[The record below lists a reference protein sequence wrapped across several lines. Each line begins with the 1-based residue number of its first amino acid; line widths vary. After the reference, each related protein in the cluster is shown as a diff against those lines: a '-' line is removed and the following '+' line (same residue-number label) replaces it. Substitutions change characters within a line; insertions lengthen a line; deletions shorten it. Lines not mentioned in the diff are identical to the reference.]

1 MAELDTYISNLES
14 LESTLVDKAKEAIL
28 SKQGQVLGN
37 LKLRLFNTGTDGDGN
52 KIKPDYAYSTVQIKA
67 SKKQRTSHVTLR
79 DTGDFYKSM
88 FIDFNKGNVFVNSND
103 SKSGS
108 LINKYGK
115 SIMELTLQEQRII
128 IDTIIEPF
136 LVKEIKKLNK
146 NIDLF

>member
-1 MAELDTYISNLES
+1 MDELDIYISNLEN
-14 LESTLVDKAKEAIL
+14 LEHTLVEKAKDAIL
-28 SKQGQVLGN
+28 SKQGQILGN
-37 LKLRLFNTGTDGDGN
+37 LKLRLFNTGIDGDGN
-52 KIKPDYAYSTVQIKA
+52 KIKPDYAYSTTQIKA
-67 SKKQRTSHVTLR
+67 RKKQRTSHVTLR

-88 FIDFNKGNVFVNSND
+88 FIDFDNGNIFVNSND
-103 SKSGS
+103 SKSSS